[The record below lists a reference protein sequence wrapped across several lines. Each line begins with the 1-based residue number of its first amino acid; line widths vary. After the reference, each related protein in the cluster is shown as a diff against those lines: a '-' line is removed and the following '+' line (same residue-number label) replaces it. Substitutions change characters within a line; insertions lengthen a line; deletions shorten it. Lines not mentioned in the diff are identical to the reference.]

1 MAVVARSARASL
13 DATTGMIAP
22 QISGLIAGEAST
34 GPAFWYIKAA
44 DGKAYLTD
52 ATALDEKAQLAGFC
66 ARAVNAGEPLTLHGL
81 GSVIKFADATLTP
94 GAKLFLDVTAN
105 KGGLNTVATIGDP
118 AGAGVAQAITTSA
131 IRIVR
136 AI

>member
-1 MAVVARSARASL
+1 MAVVARSARASM

-34 GPAFWYIKAA
+34 GPAFFYIKAA

-52 ATALDEKAQLAGFC
+52 ATAADEKAQLAGFC
-66 ARAVNAGEPLTLHGL
+66 PRAVNAGEPLTLFGL
-81 GSVIKFADATLTP
+81 GAVIKFADLTLSP

-105 KGGLNTVATIGDP
+105 KGGLNTVATVGD
-118 AGAGVAQAITTSA
+118 AVGVAQAITTSA

>member
-1 MAVVARSARASL
+1 MAVVARSARASM

-34 GPAFWYIKAA
+34 GPAFFYIKAS

-52 ATALDEKAQLAGFC
+52 ATAADEKAQLAGFC
-66 ARAVNAGEPLTLHGL
+66 PRAVNAGEPLTLFGL
-81 GSVIKFADATLTP
+81 GTVIKYSDLLLTP

-105 KGGLNTVATIGDP
+105 KGGLNTAATTGD
-118 AGAGVAQAITTSA
+118 AAGVAQAISTSA
-131 IRIVR
+131 IRIVK